1 MIDLNLSPRWIK
13 VFNLASWV
21 IALAGTVIGL
31 LADQLVPA
39 ATAAMIAGI
48 SNLVVQTLQRQVP
61 SVRDMKAPVVDDVGD
76 DDKEDE
82 DGGI

>member
-13 VFNLASWV
+13 LFNWASWI

-31 LADQLVPA
+31 LAGQLIPA

-61 SVRDMKAPVVDDVGD
+61 SVRDMKVPVEE
-76 DDKEDE
+76 DKEE
-82 DGGI
+82 ENGGS